1 MILIFIMILGSSCGN
16 DLPCGDAMTKAIEEP
31 DSVRKPAGGMSVT
44 IKIDS
49 TWREHE
55 VNVYL
60 PADLGKEP

>member
-1 MILIFIMILGSSCGN
+1 MKHLILLLLAVLCSSCGN
-16 DLPCGDAMTKAIEEP
+16 DLPCEDIGTKAIEEP

-60 PADLGKEP
+60 PRN